1 MNEPL
6 KEYMKETCPYSR
18 GLIRKL
24 EHDGVDHVKYDVQ
37 QAATRLEE
45 MLALNGGRRAVPT
58 VIRPNQGVEAGFHD
72 TCRA

>member
-24 EHDGVDHVKYDVQ
+24 EHDGVDYVKYDVQ

-58 VIRPNQGVEAGFHD
+58 VIRPNKGVEVGLHG
-72 TCRA
+72 T